1 MYQKGKS
8 NILFSHVELIQR
20 KKNDDEEKM
29 SSKTKPRYILEGK
42 PARYKYWFDLDEI
55 RLKTNFRKWEHDF
68 ITGFFKNK
76 LGKIIFRVYQK
87 FLLKCVL
94 IKNTNRPSFIL
105 ANSLFYLFILFRS
118 PWLYILFII
127 GWYYYIPE
135 KRLYGH

>member
-55 RLKTNFRKWEHDF
+55 RLKTNFRK
-68 ITGFFKNK
+68 
-76 LGKIIFRVYQK
+76 
-87 FLLKCVL
+87 
-94 IKNTNRPSFIL
+94 
-105 ANSLFYLFILFRS
+105 
-118 PWLYILFII
+118 
-127 GWYYYIPE
+127 
-135 KRLYGH
+135 